1 MKLWLKCWK
10 PRSYFTFPFEC
21 QFMIPKLCIFVNSVG
36 WKIAAV
42 FSCLISQSYLHCLS
56 PYCAIGHCTEGPQ
69 LFTKKPKHLKA
80 VSVWPLGRACPFGH
94 TTFSNV
100 GVLLSNWASV
110 HILLW
115 CSILQLMQV
124 NIHLSWSCKLWTCP
138 YTLLWSYSRKTVV
151 CLLFGIHW
159 ALIPCNASWTSNNV
173 LTFSIMWFGFF
184 YTSLRCI
191 YLQVCW
197 FIAA

>member
-10 PRSYFTFPFEC
+10 TRSYFTFPFEC
-21 QFMIPKLCIFVNSVG
+21 RFMIPKLCIFVNSVG

-124 NIHLSWSCKLWTCP
+124 NIYSSVLKLQVMNMPLHPSLIIFQKDCCMFIVW
-138 YTLLWSYSRKTVV
+138 YTLS
-151 CLLFGIHW
+151 FN
-159 ALIPCNASWTSNNV
+159 P
-173 LTFSIMWFGFF
+173 M
-184 YTSLRCI
+184 
-191 YLQVCW
+191 
-197 FIAA
+197 